1 MGGGLITDKTQ
12 LKSIRENNITKVSKI
27 IAEIL
32 ADGNSVILV
41 HGAGSFGHLEAKKW
55 ISHRI

>member
-41 HGAGSFGHLEAKKW
+41 HGAGSIGHLEA
-55 ISHRI
+55 